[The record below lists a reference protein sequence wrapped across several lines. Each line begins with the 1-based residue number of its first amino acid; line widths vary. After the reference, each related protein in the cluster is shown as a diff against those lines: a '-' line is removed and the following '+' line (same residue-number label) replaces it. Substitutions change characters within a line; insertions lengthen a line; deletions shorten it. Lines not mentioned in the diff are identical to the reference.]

1 MNLIVKPHDVAP
13 GDSGEV
19 LSLSPADAGWEL
31 VGFKVYRL
39 QPGEYWTFENHGVES
54 CVVLLGGRCDV
65 TSNAGSWSDVGG
77 RANVFEGKPHALYLP
92 LDAKYTISAKTPL
105 SFAIATSKAT
115 EKFAARHITPDDV
128 MVEIRGD
135 GNATRQINKIIQP
148 DFPADKL
155 LVVEV
160 FTPSGNWSS
169 YPPHKHDEHDLPNEA
184 DLEEVYYYQLSAPE
198 GYAIQKV
205 YTGDRRLD
213 ETLTVKDGE
222 LVLIP
227 EGYHPVVAPPGYDV
241 YYLNVLAGSARSMAA
256 SDDPDYAWVRNT
268 WKEHPPVPLFPR
280 SPSQA
285 ALTR

>member
-1 MNLIVKPHDVAP
+1 MNLIVKPHDLNP
-13 GDSGEV
+13 GDSGEL

-39 QPGEYWTFENHGVES
+39 QAGEYWSFENHGVES
-54 CVVLLGGRCDV
+54 AVVLLGGRCDV
-65 TSNAGSWSDVGG
+65 TSNAGAWSDVGG
-77 RANVFEGKPHALYLP
+77 RAHVFDGKPHAIYLP

-105 SFAIATSKAT
+105 AFAITTAKAT
-115 EKFAARHITPDDV
+115 EHHPARLITPDDV
-128 MVEIRGD
+128 EVEIRGD
-135 GNATRQINKIIQP
+135 GNAKRQINKIIQP

-169 YPPHKHDEHDLPNEA
+169 YPPHKHDVHDLPHEA
-184 DLEEVYYYQLSAPE
+184 ALEEIYYYQVDKPE

-213 ETLTVKDGE
+213 ETLTVRHGE

-227 EGYHPVVAPPGYDV
+227 EGYHPVVAPPGYNV

-256 SDDPDYAWVRNT
+256 SDDPDFAWVRDT
-268 WKEHPPVPLFPR
+268 WQPHDPVPMF
-280 SPSQA
+280 A
-285 ALTR
+285 